1 MTKWQEVALG
11 IQYVKRYHMCD
22 MGRQQNVA
30 EHSFNVAM
38 IVLETSLWLYD
49 LKRTEG
55 FGEGVSMQSYRE
67 AEIGRRVMMALTHD
81 LPEFFT
87 GDLDYW
93 VKAREEMN
101 GSWKAMEEG
110 VVTEFIESLPEYMKN
125 IMNRVMSPMEQDS
138 LDYCLVK
145 QADYL
150 ELTNFCMNDAER
162 GNKKSLKIAGVGLK
176 LIHKYDHEGL
186 EPRECPLR
194 KLEASLKIK
203 FRELGGQ

>member
-1 MTKWQEVALG
+1 MTNWQEVALG

-30 EHSFNVAM
+30 EHSYNVAM
-38 IVLETSLWLYD
+38 IVLETAMWLD
-49 LKRTEG
+49 ERNRNVVALL
-55 FGEGVSMQSYRE
+55 
-67 AEIGRRVMMALTHD
+67 RRMMMALTHD
-81 LPEFFT
+81 LPEYFT

-93 VKAREEMN
+93 VKAKEEMN
-101 GSWKAMEEG
+101 GSWQRMEEA
-110 VVTEFIESLPEYMKN
+110 VITDFVDSLPKYMRDD
-125 IMNRVMSPMEQDS
+125 ILPAMSSMEQGT

-176 LIHKYDHEGL
+176 LMDKYRHDDL
-186 EPRECPLR
+186 KSNECPLR
-194 KLEASLKIK
+194 KLEFALKIK
-203 FRELGGQ
+203 FRQLGEG